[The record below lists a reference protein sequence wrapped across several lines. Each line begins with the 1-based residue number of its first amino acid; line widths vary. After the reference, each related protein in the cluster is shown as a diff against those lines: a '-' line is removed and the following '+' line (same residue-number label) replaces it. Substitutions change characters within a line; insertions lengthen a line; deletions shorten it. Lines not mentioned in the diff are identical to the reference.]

1 VTVLVLGVGHPDRG
15 DDAAGAMVARA
26 LDGMP
31 GVVSR
36 VVTGDPS
43 QLLTD
48 PLWDTADRV
57 VLIDTVHTGHRPGTV
72 HRWAGQRL
80 LEHLP
85 ATGGGTHDLGVA
97 TTLHLAAAL
106 GRLPAELTVIG
117 IEGACFEVGHPPCRP
132 VRHAAAM
139 VAAAL
144 VRGLDGVAA
153 GDLLEVAARVVDREA
168 RTSSVGAAARRPRT
182 SVAWSDH

>member
-1 VTVLVLGVGHPDRG
+1 VTTLVLGVGHPDRG
-15 DDAAGAMVARA
+15 DDVAGAMVARA
-26 LDGMP
+26 LDDTP
-31 GVVSR
+31 GVVARIVS
-36 VVTGDPS
+36 GDPS
-43 QLLTD
+43 QVLTD
-48 PLWDTADRV
+48 PLWDSAERV
-57 VLIDTVHTGHRPGTV
+57 VLVDTVRTGHRPGTV
-72 HRWAGQRL
+72 HHWSGQRL

-106 GRLPAELTVIG
+106 GRLPPALTVIG

-144 VRGLDGVAA
+144 ARGLDGVDAS
-153 GDLLEVAARVVDREA
+153 VALDVAVRVVDLATDAGVPQGRH
-168 RTSSVGAAARRPRT
+168 VGPRQG
-182 SVAWSDH
+182 

>member
-1 VTVLVLGVGHPDRG
+1 MTVLVLGVGHPDRG

-26 LDGMP
+26 LDGIP
-31 GVVSR
+31 GVEAR
-36 VVTGDPS
+36 VVSGDPS

-72 HRWAGQRL
+72 HQWAGQRL
-80 LEHLP
+80 LEHVP

-106 GRLPAELTVIG
+106 GRLPTELTVIG
-117 IEGACFEVGHPPCRP
+117 IEGVCFDVGHPPCRP

-139 VAAAL
+139 VAASVA
-144 VRGLDGVAA
+144 RGLEGVEASDA
-153 GDLLEVAARVVDREA
+153 LEVAVRVADLEVGVRGPERPHVRARE
-168 RTSSVGAAARRPRT
+168 G
-182 SVAWSDH
+182 

>member
-1 VTVLVLGVGHPDRG
+1 MTVLVLGVGHPDRG
-15 DDAAGAMVARA
+15 DDAAGALVARA
-26 LDGMP
+26 LDGTP
-31 GVVSR
+31 GIVARVVS
-36 VVTGDPS
+36 GDPS

-57 VLIDTVHTGHRPGTV
+57 VLVDTVRTGHRPGTV
-72 HRWAGQRL
+72 HQWAGQRL

-106 GRLPAELTVIG
+106 GRLPATLTVIG
-117 IEGACFEVGHPPCRP
+117 IEGVCFDVGRPPCRP

-139 VAAAL
+139 VAAAVARSL
-144 VRGLDGVAA
+144 EGVEAGAA
-153 GDLLEVAARVVDREA
+153 LEVAVRVVDLE
-168 RTSSVGAAARRPRT
+168 VGLSGPQGRHVRLGEG
-182 SVAWSDH
+182 

>member
-1 VTVLVLGVGHPDRG
+1 MTLLVLGVGHPDRG
-15 DDAAGAMVARA
+15 DDAAGALVAQALEGTPGIAARA
-26 LDGMP
+26 
-31 GVVSR
+31 VSA
-36 VVTGDPS
+36 DPS

-48 PLWDTADRV
+48 PLWDTAERV
-57 VLIDTVHTGHRPGTV
+57 VLVDTVRTGQHPGTV
-72 HRWAGQRL
+72 HQWSGQRL

-106 GRLPAELTVIG
+106 GRLPAALTVIG
-117 IEGACFEVGHPPCRP
+117 IEGILFEVGQPPCRP

-144 VRGLDGVAA
+144 VRTLDGVAA
-153 GDLLEVAARVVDREA
+153 GDAPEVAGRVVDLA
-168 RTSSVGAAARRPRT
+168 DGVGIEQRRHVRLRQG
-182 SVAWSDH
+182 

>member
-1 VTVLVLGVGHPDRG
+1 MTVLVLGVGHPDRG

-26 LDGMP
+26 LDGLP
-31 GVVSR
+31 GVVAR

-48 PLWDTADRV
+48 PLWDRADRV
-57 VLIDTVHTGHRPGTV
+57 VLIDTVNTGHRPGTV
-72 HRWAGQRL
+72 QHWTGQRL

-106 GRLPAELTVIG
+106 GRLPAELSVIG
-117 IEGACFEVGHPPCRP
+117 IEGVCFDVGHPPCRP

-139 VAAAL
+139 VAAAVARSL
-144 VRGLDGVAA
+144 EGVAA
-153 GDLLEVAARVVDREA
+153 GDALEVAVGVVDLE
-168 RTSSVGAAARRPRT
+168 VGVRAPERGHVRLGQR
-182 SVAWSDH
+182 